1 MRVISEPGARPP
13 LDRTRL
19 DADNP
24 EIVPDLHV
32 EVLDEAASTNAVLAE
47 RARAGAP
54 DGLVV
59 VADHQS
65 AGRGRLDRTWSSPPG
80 TAVTFSVLLR
90 PRVALRSWPWIPLLT
105 GYAVDKAVRAMGP
118 DGPDG
123 LEAGVKWPND
133 VLVGEKKV
141 AGILVERV
149 DTPDG
154 PAAVVGVGINV
165 ALSPEE
171 LPVPHATSLEIELGR
186 PVDRTDVLIEALA
199 AVKEAYDAW
208 QAGGEAGAARLAA
221 SYAAACVTVGRDVRV
236 DLPDGSVLVGAATGI
251 DPDGRLLVDD
261 GGTTHAV
268 AAGDVVHVRALE

>member
-32 EVLDEAASTNAVLAE
+32 EVLDEAASTNAMLAE

-105 GYAVDKAVRAMGP
+105 GYAVDKAVKAM
-118 DGPDG
+118 GPDG

-186 PVDRTDVLIEALA
+186 PVDRTDVLVEALA

>member
-1 MRVISEPGARPP
+1 VRVISEPGARPP

-105 GYAVDKAVRAMGP
+105 GYAVDKAVKAM
-118 DGPDG
+118 GPDG

-186 PVDRTDVLIEALA
+186 PVDRTDVLVEALA